1 MGDVQ
6 RKTAER
12 GTVLLVAF
20 YNTKALGVRYLEG
33 ALRRAGYGVRTVF
46 YQSFHSRCP
55 AQTTQEELDLLCQ
68 QIAKEKPILIGLSV
82 MSSMYLET
90 VEQVMAACKQAS
102 ATPLVCGGA
111 FASLFPDRFL
121 DWGADYVIRGDGEI
135 PLCQLADRLT
145 TGGSLEGVP
154 SLSFWQRGKKV
165 HLPMGEVLQNIDGY
179 GIPVVHSPH
188 ACLIQNNR
196 LVEGDP
202 QRLTRRYELVASRG
216 CPFSCSY
223 CSCAPLRRQM
233 PRGTPAV
240 RIRSVENVIAE
251 LREAKAVCPRMMM
264 VHFYDEIFPNTP
276 GWVDSFAS
284 AYAEEIGLPFTI
296 WAHPKTVDGVILRKL
311 RRVGLTEVIMGIQS
325 GSDRVRRQVFHRYES
340 REEILR
346 ADQCIHQAG
355 IPWVSYD
362 FMLCHPFESLED
374 LKQTYFLVKALE
386 LPFRLQLHGLNFLPG
401 TDIVSLAV
409 EQGIYT
415 REELDRIMY
424 APMAEQFGAY
434 WEQEAGLE
442 HQLWYQ
448 LIFLWQW
455 RGMHRR
461 CLRYEKAPLAYAKE
475 IQQDYRMACRMN
487 YLREIGQKGHAAWRY
502 LRCRFS
508 PSVRK
513 SVD

>member
-1 MGDVQ
+1 MGFPWS
-6 RKTAER
+6 TAPR
-12 GTVLLVAF
+12 
-20 YNTKALGVRYLEG
+20 
-33 ALRRAGYGVRTVF
+33 
-46 YQSFHSRCP
+46 
-55 AQTTQEELDLLCQ
+55 
-68 QIAKEKPILIGLSV
+68 
-82 MSSMYLET
+82 
-90 VEQVMAACKQAS
+90 
-102 ATPLVCGGA
+102 
-111 FASLFPDRFL
+111 
-121 DWGADYVIRGDGEI
+121 
-135 PLCQLADRLT
+135 
-145 TGGSLEGVP
+145 
-154 SLSFWQRGKKV
+154 
-165 HLPMGEVLQNIDGY
+165 
-179 GIPVVHSPH
+179 

-240 RIRSVENVIAE
+240 RIRSVESVMEE
-251 LREAKAVCPRMMM
+251 LRAAKTACPRMMM

-276 GWVDSFAS
+276 GWVDDFAA
-284 AYAEEIGLPFTI
+284 AYAREIGLPFTI
-296 WAHPKTVDGVILRKL
+296 WAHPKTVDGPLLHKL

-434 WEQEAGLE
+434 WDQEAGLE

-461 CLRYEKAPLAYAKE
+461 CLQYEKAPLAYAKA
-475 IQQDYRMACRMN
+475 IQQDYWMACRMDH
-487 YLREIGQKGHAAWRY
+487 LREIGQKGHTAWRY

-508 PSVRK
+508 PYVRRSVG
-513 SVD
+513 